1 MAKKK
6 PNDDLDTTTTFADMN
21 IDGFKWY
28 DPSLKKRGRRK
39 KKMNVSRKEYWAMV
53 RGAFLAI
60 GPYILGAI
68 LVFGLLVLFT
78 YLWLG

>member
-28 DPSLKKRGRRK
+28 DPSLKKHGRRK
-39 KKMNVSRKEYWAMV
+39 EKMNVSRKEYWAMV

-68 LVFGLLVLFT
+68 LVFGLLVLLT

>member
-28 DPSLKKRGRRK
+28 DPSLKKRGRCK
-39 KKMNVSRKEYWAMV
+39 EKMNVSRKEYWAMV